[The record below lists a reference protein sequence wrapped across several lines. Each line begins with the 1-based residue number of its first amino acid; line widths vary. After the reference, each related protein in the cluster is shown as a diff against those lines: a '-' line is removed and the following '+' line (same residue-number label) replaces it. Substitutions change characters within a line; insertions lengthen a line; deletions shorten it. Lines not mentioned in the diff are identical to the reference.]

1 MWYHGR
7 VTSDGIALQF
17 VPRLVVDDGDAA
29 IEFYRSVFAVTESEL
44 HRYEDG
50 RIANV
55 ELSTGHAQFAL
66 TSSIVDVT
74 PSPLSLG
81 GSPVIITIEHPDPD
95 AVASA
100 FVDAGGEILIPIEDR
115 PYGRRD
121 GRLRD
126 PFGHLWIPGRPL

>member
-1 MWYHGR
+1 M
-7 VTSDGIALQF
+7 TNDDNAPQF
-17 VPRLVVDDGDAA
+17 VPRLIVDDGDAA
-29 IEFYRSVFAVTESEL
+29 VEFYRSVFAVTESEL
-44 HRYEDG
+44 NRYEDG

-55 ELSTGHAQFAL
+55 ELSTGNGHFAV
-66 TSSIVDVT
+66 TSSIAEVN

-81 GSPVIITIEHPDPD
+81 GSPVVITIEHPNPD

>member
-1 MWYHGR
+1 M
-7 VTSDGIALQF
+7 TNDDNAPQF
-17 VPRLVVDDGDAA
+17 VPRLIVDDGDAA
-29 IEFYRSVFAVTESEL
+29 VEFYRSVFAVTESEL

-55 ELSTGHAQFAL
+55 ELSTGNGHFAV
-66 TSSIVDVT
+66 TSSIAEVN

-81 GSPVIITIEHPDPD
+81 GSPVVITIEHPNPD